1 MPDPPE
7 KPPEKPSPW
16 TPEMVRAIIDG
27 LAPLGQRFMALQE
40 RRFQHELDL
49 EKATSKAAWWVLTV
63 LMVFLSVVISLM
75 VWLVFSDRVSG
86 DALLFLVGTV
96 SGYILAMVQRH
107 LFPEVINVP
116 EP

>member
-1 MPDPPE
+1 
-7 KPPEKPSPW
+7 
-16 TPEMVRAIIDG
+16 
-27 LAPLGQRFMALQE
+27 MALQE

-86 DALLFLVGTV
+86 DALLFLVGDGLGVHSCAVNMFTAG
-96 SGYILAMVQRH
+96 SSH
-107 LFPEVINVP
+107 FPVASP
-116 EP
+116 GP